1 MDFVIILILLALTT
15 TSTNASSINKIGV
28 KDLLQKI
35 LNDQEYLAL
44 DPHRQLRVLIA
55 FYNILERHYK
65 KIMST

>member
-1 MDFVIILILLALTT
+1 MYFVIILILLALTT

-35 LNDQEYLAL
+35 LNDQEYSAL
-44 DPHRQLRVLIA
+44 DPHRQLRVLIG

-65 KIMST
+65 KMMST